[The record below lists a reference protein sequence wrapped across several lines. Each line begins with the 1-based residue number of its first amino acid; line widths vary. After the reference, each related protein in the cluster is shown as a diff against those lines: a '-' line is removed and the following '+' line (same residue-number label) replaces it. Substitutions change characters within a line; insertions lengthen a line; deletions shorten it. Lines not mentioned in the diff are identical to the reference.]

1 MSYTSMYVRTYTEH
15 HVLFSS
21 EITESL
27 LKQINKENL
36 PKQYGGDSVVPEL
49 ATNDEKTKEKEAPVQ
64 NDETIEA
71 DTLGVD

>member
-1 MSYTSMYVRTYTEH
+1 
-15 HVLFSS
+15 
-21 EITESL
+21 L